1 MELDELKSMDIQI
14 RSYENK
20 DKKGLLNLLSLNIP
34 TYFHPAELEDLTN
47 YLDKEIED
55 YFVLEV
61 NSNLLASGGI
71 NYDEDGHTAKISWD
85 IVHPEYHKQGLGSR
99 LLIHR
104 LACIRS
110 NPSIKNI
117 TVRTS
122 QFADKFYGKHGFKE
136 FDRQKNYW
144 AEGYDLVSMEFQPI
158 I

>member
-1 MELDELKSMDIQI
+1 MEIEDLKSMDIHI
-14 RSYENK
+14 RPYENK
-20 DKKGLLNLLSLNIP
+20 DKEGLLNLLSLNIP
-34 TYFHPAELEDLTN
+34 TYFHPNELEDLAN

-55 YFVLEV
+55 YFVLAV

-71 NYDEDGHTAKISWD
+71 NYDKDGHTAKISWD
-85 IVHPEYHKQGLGSR
+85 IVHPEYHNQGLGSR

-110 NPSIKNI
+110 NPSIKKI

-122 QFADKFYGKHGFKE
+122 QFADQFYGKHGFQE